1 MSSKSTLPPPPPVA
15 ADDGSAENDN
25 NTGKNSG
32 ADTAMNLDTEADLQN
47 SPGATKPQFSI
58 FLPFGIPSES
68 EDQNSSGQN
77 HVVANGNQS
86 NDGTHVTATPGKSGG
101 NEETSTPAQA
111 KPAEPN
117 SEGKKTPKSGVAY
130 ACAAC
135 SRMKMRCDGNRPC
148 SRCARVNRACEDR
161 KTSSGART
169 ARTPSSQK
177 KGNADSRS
185 PAAKADPN
193 STDLPPP
200 PPPQEQGNDDDA
212 PNEGDEDTDKVSKK
226 TKKQGTVPDGST
238 VSENDN
244 GASGNVPALKAFAV
258 LLEDSTSGVKM
269 QEGKLGSN
277 ESENENSNSALN
289 QGLRNS
295 TPRSRSHSRSR
306 NSTARIVQFP
316 STGISGDKH
325 LQSSQYTDQFVDLYL
340 KRDFPKIQTMIASGE
355 IKGSDVL
362 PNPYC
367 CTALNF
373 VLDRQLENDLTMEQT
388 EVIAKLFLEHG
399 ANLNASSNTAAKTLG
414 KVVDTGS
421 TSLLQTFIRKGVGLT
436 SPVGN
441 ICLQTVLAD
450 IVEDRTVHNASEWIE
465 KKIEGEKFFI
475 NDTTMFTTQ
484 PDSPTCLQ
492 LCLRTKSLD
501 CLKRL
506 LSRGMLPDLQFNVFK
521 EKERPA
527 SIAYDIQVAV
537 DIGFEESVDLL
548 IQYGALLPPG
558 FDDSQIQKEPH
569 PEELEDAIKVWRSP
583 EVMGDL
589 ALLPEHAREVLVKH
603 FEAVKSGEAD
613 GVSKPARRKGSLVAG
628 TQVEILQGGKW
639 VRGEVVDSKD
649 GGSTY
654 ELRILASDPPT
665 LVTLDSSCVRVK
677 DRK

>member
-316 STGISGDKH
+316 STGISGDKYAKLQRKMIRSDPMLR
-325 LQSSQYTDQFVDLYL
+325 LQSRVKRSL
-340 KRDFPKIQTMIASGE
+340 KSVEA
-355 IKGSDVL
+355 
-362 PNPYC
+362 
-367 CTALNF
+367 TAKK
-373 VLDRQLENDLTMEQT
+373 
-388 EVIAKLFLEHG
+388 AK
-399 ANLNASSNTAAKTLG
+399 NRWS
-414 KVVDTGS
+414 
-421 TSLLQTFIRKGVGLT
+421 IR
-436 SPVGN
+436 
-441 ICLQTVLAD
+441 
-450 IVEDRTVHNASEWIE
+450 
-465 KKIEGEKFFI
+465 
-475 NDTTMFTTQ
+475 
-484 PDSPTCLQ
+484 
-492 LCLRTKSLD
+492 
-501 CLKRL
+501 
-506 LSRGMLPDLQFNVFK
+506 
-521 EKERPA
+521 
-527 SIAYDIQVAV
+527 
-537 DIGFEESVDLL
+537 
-548 IQYGALLPPG
+548 GALTVFAVYRSICG
-558 FDDSQIQKEPH
+558 FIPQ
-569 PEELEDAIKVWRSP
+569 A
-583 EVMGDL
+583 
-589 ALLPEHAREVLVKH
+589 
-603 FEAVKSGEAD
+603 
-613 GVSKPARRKGSLVAG
+613 
-628 TQVEILQGGKW
+628 
-639 VRGEVVDSKD
+639 
-649 GGSTY
+649 
-654 ELRILASDPPT
+654 
-665 LVTLDSSCVRVK
+665 
-677 DRK
+677 